1 MTNDFIEKIKSIESN
16 WDVEGFGEG
25 FNLKIIAA
33 KIKIEGEHLV
43 IINGATTVRLLI
55 DDRIT
60 NIELGENGDYKL
72 TIGKNEIKLTESIF

>member
-16 WDVEGFGEG
+16 WDVEGFGDG
-25 FNLKIIAA
+25 FNLKTIAA

-55 DDRIT
+55 DRIT